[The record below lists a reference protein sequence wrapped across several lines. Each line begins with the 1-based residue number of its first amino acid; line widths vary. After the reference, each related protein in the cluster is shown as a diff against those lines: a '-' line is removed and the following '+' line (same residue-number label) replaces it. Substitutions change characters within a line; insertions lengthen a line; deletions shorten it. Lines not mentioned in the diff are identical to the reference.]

1 MEQAIERQGISGGEP
16 QIIREVSA
24 PLFEAKGWMRFLGV
38 LMILYGVLMIM
49 TIVGIL
55 ICWLPIWLGV
65 CLLRAAGSTELAQT
79 GGDKI
84 QLMMAMSRLRTF
96 FTIQGILALIG
107 LILAVIFLIAG
118 GVASLGSLLMNA

>member
-1 MEQAIERQGISGGEP
+1 MEQAIERQGPSGGES

-38 LMILYGVLMIM
+38 LMILYGALMIM
-49 TIVGIL
+49 TVVGIL

-65 CLLRAAGSTELAQT
+65 CLLRAAGSAELAQT

-84 QLMMAMSRLRTF
+84 QLMMALSRLRTF

-107 LILAVIFLIAG
+107 LILAVIFLIVG